1 MVAAD
6 AIVMGASMPLNDQG
20 HGFGVNVIFVA
31 SCFAFCSFFD
41 VAKLVVERRPRSG
54 SHWCGD
60 CSATERRRNNGA
72 TGLVG
77 FFGMLMFH
85 FVVF

>member
-31 SCFAFCSFFD
+31 SCFAFCSF
-41 VAKLVVERRPRSG
+41 LMLERRPRSG

-72 TGLVG
+72 TGLVV
-77 FFGMLMFH
+77 FF
-85 FVVF
+85 VC